1 MKEFFENKTILITGG
16 TGSLGKELV
25 KSLKQYDCRIVV
37 YSRDEGKQAL
47 SFGKDNRVTT
57 IIGDIRDYDK
67 LLVSFKKHKPDYVI
81 HTAALKRIDDM
92 EFHPDECVKTNI
104 QGSENVARASLESG
118 VKKCILISTD
128 KACQPVNVY
137 GSSKFIAERIFTNYD
152 YNSSETIFSS
162 VRYGNVI
169 ASRGSF
175 IPLWMDMIN
184 QNKKITVTDTQMTR
198 FLFTLDDAVDTV
210 LNALYHSV
218 GGEVFVPKINSYT
231 ILDVVNALSSIANK
245 PVNYDVVGIRPG
257 EKLHEDML
265 AITELPFTYRVPN
278 INLLQVRPQYTNKT
292 HQDWLKYDGVEFN
305 SSLYLSNDL
314 NELIDLIQKGI
325 TCDAV

>member
-1 MKEFFENKTILITGG
+1 MDFNNKTILITGG
-16 TGSLGKELV
+16 TGSLGKALI
-25 KSLKQYDCRIVV
+25 KRLKQFNCTIIV

-47 SFGKDNRVTT
+47 LFGNDPSIIRV
-57 IIGDIRDYDK
+57 IGDIRDFDK
-67 LLVSFKKHKPDYVI
+67 LNITLKRYEPDYVI

-104 QGSENVARASLESG
+104 NGSENVARAALENG
-118 VKKCILISTD
+118 TKKCILVSTD

-152 YNSSETIFSS
+152 YQSKSTIFAS

-175 IPLWMDMIN
+175 IPLWIDMIN
-184 QNKKITVTDTQMTR
+184 NDQVLKVTSEDMTR

-210 LNALYHSV
+210 LGALENAI
-218 GGEVFVPKINSYT
+218 GGEVFVPQINSYT
-231 ILDVVNALSSIANK
+231 LPTCIKALGKMLDKEPKTQLM
-245 PVNYDVVGIRPG
+245 GLRPG

-265 AITELPFTYRVPN
+265 AKTELDFTYQVPN
-278 INLLQVRPQYTNKT
+278 INLLQIRPQYTHKRY
-292 HQDWLKYDGVEFN
+292 QDFEKYNGPEFN
-305 SSLYLSNDL
+305 SELWVKEDIEELT
-314 NELIDLIQKGI
+314 ELIKKGLS
-325 TCDAV
+325 C

>member
-1 MKEFFENKTILITGG
+1 MKIFFQNKTILITGG

-25 KSLKQYDCRIVV
+25 KSLKRYDCKIIV

-47 SFGKDNRVTT
+47 SFGKDDRVTT

-152 YNSSETIFSS
+152 YNSSDTIFSS

-184 QNKKITVTDTQMTR
+184 NGNRIKVTDTQMTR

-210 LNALYHSV
+210 LNALYNSV

-231 ILDVVNALSSIANK
+231 ILDVVNALSAITSK
-245 PVNYDVVGIRPG
+245 DVNYDVVGIRPG

-265 AITELPFTYRVPN
+265 SITELPFTYTVPN
-278 INLLQVRPQYTNKT
+278 INLLQIRPQYTNKSY
-292 HQDWLKYDGVEFN
+292 QDWLKYDGVEFN

-325 TCDAV
+325 KCDTV

>member
-1 MKEFFENKTILITGG
+1 MKFDNKIILITGG
-16 TGSLGKELV
+16 TGSLGKALI
-25 KSLKQYDCRIVV
+25 KRLKQYNCKIII

-47 SFGKDNRVTT
+47 EFGNDKSITKV
-57 IIGDIRDYDK
+57 IGDIRDFDK
-67 LLVSFKKHKPDYVI
+67 LNITLQRYKPDYII

-104 QGSENVARASLESG
+104 NGSENVARAALENNIQ
-118 VKKCILISTD
+118 KCILVSTD

-152 YNSSETIFSS
+152 YQSRSTIFAS

-175 IPLWMDMIN
+175 IPLWIDMIN
-184 QNKKITVTDTQMTR
+184 KDEVLKVTSDDMTR

-210 LNALYHSV
+210 LGALENAV
-218 GGEVFVPKINSYT
+218 GGEVFVPQINSYT
-231 ILDVVNALSSIANK
+231 LPTCIKALEQIMNK
-245 PVNYDVVGIRPG
+245 KSKTEIVGLRPG

-265 AITELPFTYRVPN
+265 AKTELDFTYQVPG
-278 INLLQVRPQYTNKT
+278 INLLQIRPQYSNKIY
-292 HQDWLKYDGVEFN
+292 QDFKKYNGPEFN
-305 SSLYLSNDL
+305 SSLWVKKDIE
-314 NELIDLIQKGI
+314 ELIELIKKGLN
-325 TCDAV
+325 C